1 MRFVEIFAKMLLFF
15 AEYIQ
20 NANISRELYIPT
32 ANTRMPGYRA
42 ESQVTYFQIFFGE
55 KNCPMTFLHYYSLC
69 VSLC

>member
-42 ESQVTYFQIFFGE
+42 ESQVTYFQISFR
-55 KNCPMTFLHYYSLC
+55 
-69 VSLC
+69 